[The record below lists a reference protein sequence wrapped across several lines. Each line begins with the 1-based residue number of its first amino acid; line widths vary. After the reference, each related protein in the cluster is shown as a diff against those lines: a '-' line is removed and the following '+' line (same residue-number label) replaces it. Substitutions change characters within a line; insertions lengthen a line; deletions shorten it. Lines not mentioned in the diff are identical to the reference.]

1 MQSLGQTIKT
11 LRGARGWTLEELYQ
25 ASGVSKGF
33 LSDLENG
40 KRLNVGSST
49 LLRLA
54 DAFGVPVESLMEG
67 GVQVPPDL
75 EKFALEQKLS
85 FAETLTLL
93 KMSRQIHAHRDRA
106 RFDDDPFD
114 WKQFYEAVKS
124 FLK

>member
-11 LRGARGWTLEELYQ
+11 LRGARGWTLEQLYQ
-25 ASGVSKGF
+25 VSGVSKGF

-40 KRLNVGSST
+40 KRSNVGSST

-85 FAETLTLL
+85 FAEALTLL

-106 RFDDDPFD
+106 RSDDDPFD
-114 WKQFYEAVKS
+114 WKQFYDAVKS